1 MKQGLNLI
9 LNPSLATN
17 QFFYQIIDNLS
28 DGSSVNSYQLPGL
41 SSYYPHAT
49 NAAVPNGNSGYRPD
63 DPQKDTVDQF
73 GGLAAVY
80 QMRDIDSFIANL
92 TVPPPPTNSSSGPST
107 DDILL
112 KASKKVLSGKQ
123 GKNGVLSQEDISGTY
138 GYKYLWCQIN
148 HKLF

>member
-1 MKQGLNLI
+1 MILI
-9 LNPSLATN
+9 ND
-17 QFFYQIIDNLS
+17 FHVVDNLS

-41 SSYYPHAT
+41 SSYYPYST
-49 NAAVPNGNSGYRPD
+49 NAVAPNGNSEYHPEE
-63 DPQKDTVDQF
+63 QHTKDSVDQF

-92 TVPPPPTNSSSGPST
+92 TVPPPPTNSSSSSST

-123 GKNGVLSQEDISGTY
+123 GKNGVLSQEDISGKCFFFY
-138 GYKYLWCQIN
+138 I
-148 HKLF
+148 F